1 MRLGLTYLLLA
12 KQAFLI
18 LAQCS
23 ALSLL
28 CQACLIPMP
37 IEQEPVEPNYQPYYL
52 FEQTMPVPG
61 ELVLYEPAQ
70 QENISFLVAG
80 LNDLNEDDL
89 LYWRVFLN
97 YEGKYYNAIF
107 RSNIDNGLDRE
118 AWSKG
123 ISFELDPCFDFKIF
137 NLKGPF
143 RIELVV
149 SDRPFLDL
157 NEGTIDQNGEEAFI
171 LFPNQM
177 IPEQAKSFRIHWMV
191 DYDKNN
197 CIL

>member
-1 MRLGLTYLLLA
+1 MH
-12 KQAFLI
+12 FISI
-18 LAQCS
+18 LRNIFVIVLVGVICE
-23 ALSLL
+23 
-28 CQACLIPMP
+28 ACLVPMP
-37 IEQEPVEPNYQPYYL
+37 IEQEPIAPNYQPYYL

-70 QENISFLVAG
+70 QENIRFVVAG
-80 LNDLNEDDL
+80 LNDLNQDDL

-107 RSNIDNGLDRE
+107 RSNIDSGLSKED
-118 AWSKG
+118 WSKG

-143 RIELVV
+143 RVELVV

-157 NEGTIDQNGEEAFI
+157 NAIELDQNGEEEFI
-171 LFPNQM
+171 LLPNQM
-177 IPEQAKSFRIHWMV
+177 LPDQAKSFRIHWMV